1 MSCAPLKGDGGVVR
15 FGPRAAGQRRL
26 LCTNNLCLSPSYARH
41 ATPTVHSLSP
51 RRSAGT
57 APREF
62 SFAKLYSTVWIFRPR
77 LPALQEA
84 LRLPA
89 RLDAIDRKIL
99 KELQDDGRITNV

>member
-57 APREF
+57 APRAIFFRETLF
-62 SFAKLYSTVWIFRPR
+62 HGMDIPPTFAGATGGFALARPSR
-77 LPALQEA
+77 CHRP
-84 LRLPA
+84 
-89 RLDAIDRKIL
+89 
-99 KELQDDGRITNV
+99 QDT